1 MEALT
6 GSDRKG
12 PCGRQERMKK
22 IMAKKAPPFQKK
34 GQDDKKKPKGKKP
47 SGKKGC

>member
-1 MEALT
+1 
-6 GSDRKG
+6 
-12 PCGRQERMKK
+12 
-22 IMAKKAPPFQKK
+22 MAKKAPPFQKK